1 MNKRKQ
7 QAFYVFIGF
16 LALALMNYPII
27 QYIQQLKTGKTP
39 FILIYLLVVTLLV
52 CIVGFVLEKRKN

>member
-16 LALALMNYPII
+16 LALALINYPIM
-27 QYIQQLKTGKTP
+27 QYVQHLKSGKTP
-39 FILIYLLVVTLLV
+39 FVLVYLLVVSLLV
-52 CIVGFVLEKRKN
+52 CVAGIILDKRK